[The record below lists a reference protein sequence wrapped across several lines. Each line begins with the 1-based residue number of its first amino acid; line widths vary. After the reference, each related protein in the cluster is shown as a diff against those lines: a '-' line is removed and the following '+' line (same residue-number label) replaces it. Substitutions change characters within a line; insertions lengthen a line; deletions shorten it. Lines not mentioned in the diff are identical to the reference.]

1 MLRFACAA
9 LGLLLAAPT
18 LEAQV
23 PETDVSATIVSLEQ
37 KALDSG
43 SADAF
48 PDLSD
53 EDVVY
58 FDPTLAQPIHG
69 REALRTYYRSWPPQP
84 PTPGTMENV
93 RVQVVGEVA
102 VLTFNYRTT
111 RDWNATE
118 VYRRTPAGWRI
129 IHTHWAY
136 RQP

>member
-1 MLRFACAA
+1 MHRLAGAGLALPLAA
-9 LGLLLAAPT
+9 LA

-23 PETDVSATIVSLEQ
+23 PETDVCATIVALEQ
-37 KALDSG
+37 ATLDRG
-43 SADAF
+43 DPDAF

-58 FDPTLAQPIHG
+58 FDPTLPAPIHG
-69 REALRTYYRSWPPQP
+69 RDALRAYYHSWPPQP

-102 VLTFNYRTT
+102 VLTFNYCTK